1 MNDRVNLPQAREVC
15 PTTTHRLIEEGALL
29 VDVRERTEVAQV
41 AFDVPD
47 IVVMSL
53 SELKQR
59 FAEPPHDRELVM
71 ADLGSAGCKTAAA
84 VHFSLSASQAR
95 QAPSVVFDAI
105 WNIKPRL
112 LSHGCVANPRD
123 TARYRCGLR
132 LALTQ
137 NPSVLLVPSSA
148 EHHTSPSPASQ
159 SASNLD
165 AATGSSDFAN
175 STCCSPAWAA
185 GKCC

>member
-123 TARYRCGLR
+123 TARYR
-132 LALTQ
+132 
-137 NPSVLLVPSSA
+137 LLVPSSA